1 MAQHPSQGGERRAA
15 AFAAPARKGTIM
27 QTTNEITHELA
38 GHPFLAGMDHK
49 HIVRLSNWA
58 KKVEFMPDQY
68 LCHAR
73 HPVNRLYLMLSGRVA
88 LGLDSPSEGLKALQT
103 LDAPAVVGISWLSPP
118 YESCYDAK
126 ALTAVDAISIN
137 AEQLRKAI
145 EEDHDFGHQMLLRLL
160 AVFAERLQASSL
172 QLYEL
177 SE

>member
-1 MAQHPSQGGERRAA
+1 MPIAGPGRGWAA
-15 AFAAPARKGTIM
+15 AFAALARKGTIIM
-27 QTTNEITHELA
+27 QTVDQITHELA

-49 HIVRLSNWA
+49 HIVRLADWA
-58 KKVEFMPDQY
+58 KKVEILPDQY

-73 HPVNRLYLMLSGRVA
+73 HPVNRLYLMQSGRVA

-118 YESCYDAK
+118 YESCYDVK
-126 ALTAVDAISIN
+126 ALTAVDVLSID
-137 AEQLRKAI
+137 AEKLRKAI

>member
-1 MAQHPSQGGERRAA
+1 
-15 AFAAPARKGTIM
+15 M
-27 QTTNEITHELA
+27 QTVDQITHELA

-49 HIVRLSNWA
+49 HIVRLADWA
-58 KKVEFMPDQY
+58 KKVEILPDQY

-73 HPVNRLYLMLSGRVA
+73 HPVNRLYLMQSGRVA

-118 YESCYDAK
+118 YESCYDVK
-126 ALTAVDAISIN
+126 ALTAVDVLSID
-137 AEQLRKAI
+137 AEKLRKAI